1 MNSVQV
7 MYLTIFHWFYV
18 LWLIFNKLQERF
30 TTRRNSWWD
39 FMHGCCSTA
48 NISLCIFSLI
58 HWEKPLKIIPRSFFA
73 GDTALVPRR
82 RIFSEISQQWKLFL
96 CLSWYFKLNKS
107 VNLFVPT
114 FELLKYSHES
124 KLLLN
129 GLDGWFNT
137 SSKVFLGIGNYGIE
151 MVSWPYWTG
160 GWYPHDVSPSV
171 I

>member
-1 MNSVQV
+1 MFYGLPSTNFKEDSQLVEILGGISCMDAVQQQTFLCV
-7 MYLTIFHWFYV
+7 FFLSFTER
-18 LWLIFNKLQERF
+18 NPSKLFQ
-30 TTRRNSWWD
+30 D
-39 FMHGCCSTA
+39 
-48 NISLCIFSLI
+48 L
-58 HWEKPLKIIPRSFFA
+58 FA

-96 CLSWYFKLNKS
+96 CLSWYFKLNKI
-107 VNLFVPT
+107 VDLFVPT

-151 MVSWPYWTG
+151 MVS
-160 GWYPHDVSPSV
+160 
-171 I
+171 